1 MGIGAVIGTTPIDGL
16 ILLEKRSPRLM
27 TLFNNSYR
35 VSSKYLIRLI
45 LGLVFGFFV
54 IFPSGSY
61 GAESA
66 LTSGRIW
73 EQVVIEAEA
82 LGLPA
87 KFLKRV
93 PSAFVRFEFDDL
105 RAFAAEYHLGEHRMV
120 LNRALSFNAAG
131 GTLRSLHRLPHAQME
146 TLYHEMFHAFMD
158 YLVTMEGE
166 TPGDPFL
173 TFAREQQRCRYN
185 AVLINPV
192 VQRKMETEERF
203 LSERES
209 WEALNEAWAVFVGWA
224 VWNQLEV
231 AKHSGNS
238 ILKPGKGRQVWLAR
252 LEAADRDGA
261 LRGYYEPE
269 DSAER
274 VITRKRVLAPGSRLS
289 SDEMSFLM
297 RDALGY
303 PLDLVQEASAV
314 IAHSH
319 ASEPILSTC
328 KEFK

>member
-1 MGIGAVIGTTPIDGL
+1 MGIGAVIGMIPIDGL
-16 ILLEKRSPRLM
+16 ILLEKRLPQLM
-27 TLFNNSYR
+27 TLFNNSCP
-35 VSSKYLIRLI
+35 VGSKYLIRVTV
-45 LGLVFGFFV
+45 GLVFGFFLV
-54 IFPSGSY
+54 FPSGSH

-82 LGLPA
+82 LGLPV

-93 PSAFVRFEFDDL
+93 PPAFVQFEFDDL

-131 GTLRSLHRLPHAQME
+131 GTLRSLRRLPHAQME

-158 YLVTMEGE
+158 YLVTMDSE
-166 TPGDPFL
+166 TPSDPFL

-185 AVLINPV
+185 VVLINPV

-231 AKHSGNS
+231 SKHAGNS
-238 ILKPGKGRQVWLAR
+238 ILKPGKGRQVWLER
-252 LEAADRDGA
+252 LKAADRDGA

-274 VITRKRVLAPGSRLS
+274 VITRKRILAPGSRLS
-289 SDEMSFLM
+289 SGEMSFLM

-319 ASEPILSTC
+319 ASEPILSAC
-328 KEFK
+328 E